1 MGATARGT
9 ARAKFAVDSLLEESG
24 FEPLVPLRPGR
35 FSEHHSRVVTAP
47 SSIRKAGYA
56 QACAARDGQ
65 RTCRGPSPPHIERTF
80 TFASWISLVV
90 QTSSGEPPSE
100 SAD

>member
-1 MGATARGT
+1 MPKPEPREM
-9 ARAKFAVDSLLEESG
+9 AKELAAVPP
-24 FEPLVPLRPGR
+24 F
-35 FSEHHSRVVTAP
+35 
-47 SSIRKAGYA
+47 
-56 QACAARDGQ
+56 
-65 RTCRGPSPPHIERTF
+65 PHIERPF

>member
-1 MGATARGT
+1 MLAELDLTGESQISLTDPDS
-9 ARAKFAVDSLLEESG
+9 RAMAAHTILRRRFDPPRAQQSAAVPAL
-24 FEPLVPLRPGR
+24 
-35 FSEHHSRVVTAP
+35 
-47 SSIRKAGYA
+47 
-56 QACAARDGQ
+56 
-65 RTCRGPSPPHIERTF
+65 PHIERTF